1 MAAIGCE
8 LALPAH
14 EVIDVGTRQ
23 RRFAAFDA
31 HNFRLYFVGQ
41 LLSTVGTWMQT
52 FALAWL
58 VLQLTGRSDRLGVAV
73 ALQFLP
79 LLLFGAHAG
88 VLADRVD
95 NRKLLLCSSACG
107 GGLAVGLG
115 LLSRNSHVS
124 IWWVYLFAVAF
135 GCVTAVER
143 PVMQAILFQLVGS
156 DRLPSAIGIN
166 GTINTAGR
174 LVGPA
179 VAALVIATGGI
190 AACFYANAISYV
202 IVIGALCFI
211 RGADLTERPLR
222 TAGVGGL
229 AEGFRYVRSHDDVGR
244 PLIVMAVV
252 GTLAYNFA
260 ITIPAMVRFGF
271 DRGSASAAAIMSISA
286 IGSITGGLV
295 VAGLRL
301 RPRASLIAATVGL
314 GIGLTLFGAAPT
326 YAWFI
331 AACLPLGFLSSTFL
345 TVDAT
350 VLQQATEPAMQ
361 GRVMSLHQI
370 AWYGS
375 TPVGALLTGWLIQI
389 SSPRTPFFVGAASA
403 FACALVLYVRRPQ
416 AGEATAVD
424 QPILTSS

>member
-1 MAAIGCE
+1 
-8 LALPAH
+8 
-14 EVIDVGTRQ
+14 
-23 RRFAAFDA
+23 
-31 HNFRLYFVGQ
+31 
-41 LLSTVGTWMQT
+41 MQT
-52 FALAWL
+52 FALGWL
-58 VLQLTGRSDRLGVAV
+58 VLELTGRSDRLGVAV

-95 NRKLLLCSSACG
+95 NRKLLLCTSACG
-107 GGLAVGLG
+107 GALALGLG
-115 LLSRNSHVS
+115 LLTRNSHVS
-124 IWWVYLFAVAF
+124 IWLVYAFAAAF

-143 PVMQAILFQLVGS
+143 PVMQAILFQLVDN
-156 DRLPSAIGIN
+156 DRRASAIGVN

-179 VAALVIATGGI
+179 LAALFIAAWGI
-190 AACFYANAISYV
+190 AACFYANAISYLV
-202 IVIGALCFI
+202 VIGALCFI
-211 RGADLTERPLR
+211 RRAELVERPLR
-222 TAGVGGL
+222 AKGAGGL
-229 AEGFRYVRSHDDVGR
+229 AEGLRYVRSHDDVRR

-286 IGSITGGLV
+286 IGSIAGGLV

-301 RPRASLIAATVGL
+301 QPRVALIVATVGL

-326 YAWFI
+326 YTWFVV
-331 AACLPLGFLSSTFL
+331 ACLPLGFVSAAFL

-375 TPVGALLTGWLIQI
+375 TPIGALLIGWLIQI
-389 SSPRTPFFVGAASA
+389 SSPRAPFFVGAASA
-403 FACALVLYVRRPQ
+403 FACTVALVIRRPH

-424 QPILTSS
+424 HPTLSSS

>member
-1 MAAIGCE
+1 
-8 LALPAH
+8 
-14 EVIDVGTRQ
+14 
-23 RRFAAFDA
+23 
-31 HNFRLYFVGQ
+31 
-41 LLSTVGTWMQT
+41 
-52 FALAWL
+52 
-58 VLQLTGRSDRLGVAV
+58 
-73 ALQFLP
+73 

-95 NRKLLLCSSACG
+95 NRKLLLCTSACG
-107 GGLAVGLG
+107 GGLALGLG
-115 LLSRNSHVS
+115 VLTRNSHVS
-124 IWWVYLFAVAF
+124 IWWVYAFAAAF
-135 GCVTAVER
+135 GCVTAIER
-143 PVMQAILFQLVGS
+143 PVMQAILFQLVDN
-156 DRLPSAIGIN
+156 DRRASAIGVN

-179 VAALVIATGGI
+179 VAALFIAASGI
-190 AACFYANAISYV
+190 AACFYANAISYL
-202 IVIGALCFI
+202 IVIGALYFI
-211 RGADLTERPLR
+211 RRAELIERPLR
-222 TAGVGGL
+222 AKGAGGL
-229 AEGFRYVRSHDDVGR
+229 AEGLRYVRGHDDVRR

-271 DRGSASAAAIMSISA
+271 DRGSGSAAAIMSISA

-301 RPRASLIAATVGL
+301 QPRFALIVATVGL

-326 YAWFI
+326 YAWFVV
-331 AACLPLGFLSSTFL
+331 ACLPLGFCSSAFL

-375 TPVGALLTGWLIQI
+375 TPIGALLIGWLIQV
-389 SSPRTPFFVGAASA
+389 SSPRAPFFVGAASA
-403 FACALVLYVRRPQ
+403 FACALGLMIRRPQ
-416 AGEATAVD
+416 PGEATAVD
-424 QPILTSS
+424 HPMLSSS